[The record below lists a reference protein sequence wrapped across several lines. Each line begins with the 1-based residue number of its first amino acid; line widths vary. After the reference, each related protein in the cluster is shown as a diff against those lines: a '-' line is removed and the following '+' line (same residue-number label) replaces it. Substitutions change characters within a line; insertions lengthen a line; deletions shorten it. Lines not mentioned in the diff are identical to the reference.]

1 MLTEFQLKQD
11 EPSSIKRW
19 FQDDY
24 FDLFIWQNNIG
35 QIISFQLCYD
45 RLENERV
52 ISWDQE
58 RGFGHHRVD
67 DGESSPYKNMTPIF
81 IKEGVFLSYNE
92 VVPKLIQSGRQIS
105 QDITSFIL
113 QKLNEYVQRYPII
126 ANTYL

>member
-24 FDLFIWQNNIG
+24 FDLFIWQNNFG

-45 RLENERV
+45 RLGNERV

-126 ANTYL
+126 AN